1 MRFLKN
7 GTAPIKSVIS
17 RLLLVLDQ
25 GNLEFH
31 QSLYTGLHLMAKMKM
46 NECVSQETPVVL
58 SLYVAEMW
66 PVKYL
71 KGGDIENKNSQNHI
85 LKVPPL

>member
-1 MRFLKN
+1 
-7 GTAPIKSVIS
+7 
-17 RLLLVLDQ
+17 
-25 GNLEFH
+25 
-31 QSLYTGLHLMAKMKM
+31 MAKMKM

-66 PVKYL
+66 PVKYQ
-71 KGGDIENKNSQNHI
+71 KGGDIEDKNSQNHI